1 MKPNRLIL
9 AGLLV
14 ALAGCQTQDPY
25 TGEAKTSKATTG
37 AAVGAV
43 AGAIIGAASSSK
55 KDRGKGA
62 LIGATAGGALG
73 AGVGH
78 YMDQQENQLRQR
90 LEGSG
95 VRVVRAGNE
104 ITLVMPGNI
113 TFDSGRAEVK
123 ASFYETLNSV
133 ALVLKEFDQTRIEVA
148 GHTDSTGGADL
159 NQRLSEERAASVGGY
174 LAGQGVSA
182 GRIITQGF
190 GPRYPVATNSSAEG
204 RAANRR
210 VELKLLPQG

>member
-1 MKPNRLIL
+1 MLNKQLLIIAL
-9 AGLLV
+9 TGLV
-14 ALAGCQTQDPY
+14 AGCQTTDPY
-25 TGEAKTSKATTG
+25 TGEVKTSKATTG
-37 AAVGAV
+37 AAIGAV
-43 AGAIIGAASSSK
+43 SGAIIGAASSSK

-78 YMDQQENQLRQR
+78 YMDKQESELRQR

-95 VRVVRAGNE
+95 VRVVRSGNE

-123 ASFYETLNSV
+123 AGFYETLNSV
-133 ALVLKEFDQTRIEVA
+133 ALVLKEFNQTRIEVA
-148 GHTDSTGGADL
+148 GHTDSTGGAEL
-159 NQRLSEERAASVGGY
+159 NQRLSEDRASSVGAY
-174 LAGQGVSA
+174 LVGQGVSG
-182 GRIITQGF
+182 GRVVTNGF
-190 GPRYPVATNSSAEG
+190 GPRYPVATNDTAEG
-204 RAANRR
+204 RSANRR